1 MGTSSMYSGPKD
13 SKLLPDDYL
22 EIDKDD
28 EKEEKTG
35 DDKK

>member
-28 EKEEKTG
+28 DFDIG
-35 DDKK
+35 F